1 MKLLISNSILIILE
15 NRKEHFSFLN
25 HLIKK
30 LYNKLY
36 KDQDFSM
43 KKTFCGI
50 FIVIVANEATGR
62 LPYLITIN

>member
-36 KDQDFSM
+36 KDQDFFYKENFLWHFYCYSGERGRR
-43 KKTFCGI
+43 TIAI
-50 FIVIVANEATGR
+50 FN
-62 LPYLITIN
+62 YN